1 MLRSGSE
8 SHVKGLV
15 QREVE
20 TPEFCNFSLT
30 SNCQGRRILQKLGYN
45 YPKKN
50 PAKNGQYSGRLH
62 VREKQTRKNSQD
74 ANFST
79 NPIPKKGKCMSS
91 CPMSIH
97 PVCIKME
104 RRQGR
109 GRCSAGCGECTA
121 FKSLPQLT
129 HSPLSMETGAKISA
143 CHRRAERVHQF
154 DRHYI
159 AMQVLHPVC
168 HCCSIGVSECREQHI
183 RKKKAGH
190 CFCYI

>member
-1 MLRSGSE
+1 M
-8 SHVKGLV
+8 KGEEHILV
-15 QREVE
+15 
-20 TPEFCNFSLT
+20 NFPIDTSL
-30 SNCQGRRILQKLGYN
+30 
-45 YPKKN
+45 KKK
-50 PAKNGQYSGRLH
+50 AHS
-62 VREKQTRKNSQD
+62 
-74 ANFST
+74 A
-79 NPIPKKGKCMSS
+79 
-91 CPMSIH
+91 MSIH

-143 CHRRAERVHQF
+143 CHRRVERVHQF

-168 HCCSIGVSECREQHI
+168 HCCSIGVSECREQHVLGK
-183 RKKKAGH
+183 RKRVIVSVIYN
-190 CFCYI
+190 YI